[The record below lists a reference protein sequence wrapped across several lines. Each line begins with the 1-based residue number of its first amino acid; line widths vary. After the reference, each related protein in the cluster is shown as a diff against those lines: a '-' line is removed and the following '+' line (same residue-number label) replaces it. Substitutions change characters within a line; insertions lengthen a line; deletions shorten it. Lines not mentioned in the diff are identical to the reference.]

1 MADYDERMGV
11 ETPDALFTHAV
22 DIIEALK
29 DVRPFDQAEADEN
42 ADAMLTISGH
52 VEKMAAH
59 IEQYNQYLNQIKA
72 RGRK

>member
-1 MADYDERMGV
+1 MQDYDERMGV

-42 ADAMLTISGH
+42 ADAMLTIKTH
-52 VEKMAAH
+52 VEKMAEH
-59 IEQYNQYLNQIKA
+59 LKVYESYLNQIKT
-72 RGRK
+72 RGAK